1 MMNQRKAVKSG
12 ALLFIAAMM
21 LAVLAACGTT
31 TEIIKEVPVEKIV
44 EKVVVQEVPVD
55 KIVEVIK
62 EVPVEVIKEVVVEV
76 IKEVVV
82 EVIKE
87 VVVEPTPAPKDT
99 LVFAG
104 LDWTSA
110 QVQNGVAR
118 YIVENGYGYPTE
130 AIDGST
136 VPLFQGLIK
145 HDIDITMEIWLPNQ
159 EAIWSKALKDGQV
172 VAAGKS
178 LEDNWQ
184 STFVVPTYMVEQ
196 NPGLVSVSDI
206 PEFKD
211 LWVEPDSGG
220 KAVLIGCIA
229 GWSCRGVNELQIT
242 AYGLDDVV
250 ELRDP
255 GTQAGLFASLEGAYL
270 KGDPWLGYLW
280 GPTKPSNEL
289 DLTLLEE
296 PAAEGCA
303 NPGEGCAF
311 PPAEV
316 LIAVNTD
323 LIGEAPEVITFL
335 RNWDWNGVNQLM
347 AEGWYSENKDDFDD
361 PFEATGIYF
370 LKNSE
375 VWTEW
380 VPDDVEAKVKAAL
393 ATVASP

>member
-1 MMNQRKAVKSG
+1 MLKQGKAMKTGVI
-12 ALLFIAAMM
+12 LLVAVMM
-21 LAVLAACGTT
+21 LAVLAACGATA
-31 TEIIKEVPVEKIV
+31 EVIEVPVEKIV
-44 EKVVVQEVPVD
+44 EKEV
-55 KIVEVIK
+55 IRQVEVIK
-62 EVPVEVIKEVVVEV
+62 EVPIEKIVEKEVIKEVEVIREVVVEKEV
-76 IKEVVV
+76 IKEVM
-82 EVIKE
+82 
-87 VVVEPTPAPKDT
+87 VEPTPRPKDT

-104 LDWTSA
+104 LDWTSV

-118 YIVENGYGYPTE
+118 YIIENGYGYPTD

-136 VPLFQGLIK
+136 VPLFQGLIN

-159 EAIWSKALKDGQV
+159 VEIWSKALKQGEV
-172 VAAGKS
+172 IAAGKS

-184 STFVVPTYMVEQ
+184 SSFVVPTYLVEQ

-220 KAVLIGCIA
+220 KAVLIGCLS
-229 GWSCRGVNELQIT
+229 GWSCRKVNEEQIA
-242 AYGLDDVV
+242 AYGLEDVI

-255 GTQAGLFASLEGAYL
+255 GTQAGLFASLQGAYL

-303 NPGEGCAF
+303 NPGDGCAF

-323 LIGEAPEVITFL
+323 LIAEAPEVIAFL
-335 RNWDWNGVNQLM
+335 RNWDWNGVNQLF
-347 AEGWYSENKDDFDD
+347 AEAWYSENKDDFDN

-370 LKNSE
+370 LKNNE
-375 VWTEW
+375 TWTEW
-380 VPDDVEAKVKAAL
+380 VPDDVEANVRTAL
-393 ATVASP
+393 GAVASP

>member
-55 KIVEVIK
+55 KIVEVVK
-62 EVPVEVIKEVVVEV
+62 EVPVEVIKEVPVEV

>member
-55 KIVEVIK
+55 KIVEVVK
-62 EVPVEVIKEVVVEV
+62 EVPVEV

>member
-62 EVPVEVIKEVVVEV
+62 EVPVEV

>member
-1 MMNQRKAVKSG
+1 M
-12 ALLFIAAMM
+12 
-21 LAVLAACGTT
+21 
-31 TEIIKEVPVEKIV
+31 
-44 EKVVVQEVPVD
+44 
-55 KIVEVIK
+55 
-62 EVPVEVIKEVVVEV
+62 
-76 IKEVVV
+76 
-82 EVIKE
+82 
-87 VVVEPTPAPKDT
+87 VEPTPGPKDT

-104 LDWTSA
+104 LDWTSV

-118 YIVENGYGYPTE
+118 YIIENGYGYPTE
-130 AIDGST
+130 MIEGST

-159 EAIWSKALKDGQV
+159 EKIWSQALKQGQV

-184 STFVVPTYMVEQ
+184 STFVVPTYLVEQ
-196 NPGLVSVSDI
+196 NPGLVSVTDI
-206 PEFKD
+206 AEFKD

-220 KAVLIGCIA
+220 KAVLVGCLA
-229 GWSCRGVNELQIT
+229 GWACSKVNAEQIA
-242 AYGLDDVV
+242 AYGLEDAI

-255 GTQAGLFASLEGAYL
+255 GTQAGLFASLQGAYL
-270 KGDPWLGYLW
+270 KGEPWLGYLW

-323 LIGEAPEVITFL
+323 LIAEAPEVIAFL
-335 RNWDWNGVNQLM
+335 RNWDWNGVNQLF
-347 AEGWYSENKDDFDD
+347 AEAWYSENKDDFDD

-370 LKNSE
+370 LKNNE
-375 VWTEW
+375 TWTEW

-393 ATVASP
+393 AAVASP

>member
-1 MMNQRKAVKSG
+1 MANHGKTMKRGVL
-12 ALLFIAAMM
+12 LLFAAMM
-21 LAVLAACGTT
+21 MAVFAACGTT

-44 EKVVVQEVPVD
+44 EKVVIQEVPVD

-62 EVPVEVIKEVVVEV
+62 EVPVEVEV
-76 IKEVVV
+76 IKEVIVEK

-87 VVVEPTPAPKDT
+87 VIREVMVEPTPAPKDT

-118 YIVENGYGYPTE
+118 YIIENGYGYPTE

-184 STFVVPTYMVEQ
+184 STFVVPTYMVEE
-196 NPGLVSVSDI
+196 NPGLVSVTDI
-206 PEFKD
+206 AEFKE

-220 KAVLIGCIA
+220 KAVLVGCIA
-229 GWSCRGVNELQIT
+229 GWSCRKVNEEQI
-242 AYGLDDVV
+242 ASYGLEDVV

-255 GTQAGLFASLEGAYL
+255 GTQAGLFASLQGAYL

-289 DLTLLEE
+289 DLTQQEE
-296 PAAEGCA
+296 PAADGCA

-323 LIGEAPEVITFL
+323 LIIEAPEVITFL

-375 VWTEW
+375 TWTEW
-380 VPDDVEAKVKAAL
+380 VPDDVEANVKAAL
-393 ATVASP
+393 AAVTSP